1 VLRESLESCFR
12 TFGGHRL
19 RFLCHGNGSAQRT
32 AVFLHDGLGAIES
45 WKSIPRRLS
54 TEYSVRTVVY
64 DRWGYGRSEDRVLFG
79 AGFMEAEVPTLMEI
93 IDSTEMGSV
102 DLVGHS
108 DGATI
113 ALLAAAWHPSKIR
126 SVVSIAAHTFV
137 EAETTKSIEGL
148 RAQSNRG
155 RAPSWLSG
163 LHGTRG
169 EPLLEAWAEVWL
181 GESHAKW
188 DVSAELPRVKCPVLA
203 IQGNDDGFGSD
214 EQLAVLGEFLP
225 DSEIWRVRG
234 GHAPHHE
241 LGAAFIRG
249 VGDFWLRT

>member
-1 VLRESLESCFR
+1 VLRESLEPCFQ
-12 TFGGHRL
+12 TFGGHSL
-19 RFLCHGNGSAQRT
+19 RFLSHGDDSAERT

-45 WKSIPRRLS
+45 WKAIPRRFS

-64 DRWGYGRSEDRVLFG
+64 DRWGYGGSEARGLFT
-79 AGFMEAEVPTLMEI
+79 AGFMEAEVPTLTEI
-93 IDSTEMGSV
+93 IDSTELGSV

-113 ALLAAAWHPSKIR
+113 ALLAAAWHPNKIR

-148 RAQSNRG
+148 RDQLNRG
-155 RAPSWLSG
+155 GVPSWLG
-163 LHGTRG
+163 RLHGNRG
-169 EPLLEAWAEVWL
+169 EPLLKAWAEVWL
-181 GESHAKW
+181 GESHAGW
-188 DVSAELPRVKCPVLA
+188 DVRAELPRVKCPVLA
-203 IQGNDDGFGSD
+203 IQGNNDGFGSD

-241 LGAAFIRG
+241 LGDAFIRG
-249 VGDFWLRT
+249 VGDFWLRA